1 MTDDR
6 APLRRR
12 GRPRAEPSVSV
23 TVRLPLQIYD
33 AYAQLAIRRGESVS
47 HILRELM
54 RRHVPDLTS
63 NAAAAAARARVS
75 RSARGFSS

>member
-1 MTDDR
+1 MTEDH
-6 APLRRR
+6 ASPRRP

-23 TVRLPLQIYD
+23 TVRVPLRIYD

-47 HILRELM
+47 HLLRDLM
-54 RRHVPDLTS
+54 RRHVPDPTS
-63 NAAAAAARARVS
+63 HVGVAARGRA